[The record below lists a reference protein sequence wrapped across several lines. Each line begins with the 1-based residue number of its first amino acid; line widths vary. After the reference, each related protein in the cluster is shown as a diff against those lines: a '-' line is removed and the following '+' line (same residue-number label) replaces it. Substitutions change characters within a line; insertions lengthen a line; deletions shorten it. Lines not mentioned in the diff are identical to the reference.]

1 MKLDDFPVMLEVKH
15 LAELFGIGERAAR
28 AWCASGK
35 VPAVKIGRVW
45 YVSRERLRAF
55 VEG

>member
-15 LAELFGIGERAAR
+15 LAELFSIGERAAR